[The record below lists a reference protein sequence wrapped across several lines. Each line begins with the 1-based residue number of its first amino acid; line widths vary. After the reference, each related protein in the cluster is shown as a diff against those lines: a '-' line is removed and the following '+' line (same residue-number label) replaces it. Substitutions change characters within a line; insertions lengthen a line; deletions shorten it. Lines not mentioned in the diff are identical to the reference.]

1 MDRGFNF
8 KIGDLVRYVKN
19 PKYVIPHHEN
29 PVGIIL
35 GYESLLIGKD
45 PKHQAIM
52 EMVKVRWS
60 VSKWN
65 SSGCGSVEHPDD
77 LSLIQSA

>member
-1 MDRGFNF
+1 MDH
-8 KIGDLVRYVKN
+8 KCILQIGDLVRYIKK

-29 PVGIIL
+29 PIGIIL
-35 GYESLLIGKD
+35 GHESLLIGKD

-60 VSKWN
+60 ISKWN
-65 SSGCGSVEHPDD
+65 LGGGAAVEHPDD
-77 LSLIQSA
+77 LALIQRS